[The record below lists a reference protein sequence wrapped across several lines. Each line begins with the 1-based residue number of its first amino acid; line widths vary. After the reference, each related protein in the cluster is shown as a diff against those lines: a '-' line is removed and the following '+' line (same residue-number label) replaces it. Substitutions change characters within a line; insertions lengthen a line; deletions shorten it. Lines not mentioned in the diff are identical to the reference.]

1 MAQGNVLVVDD
12 DESVRRL
19 LMEYL
24 RERSCLHVDG
34 ARDGAD
40 ALHQIAIKPYSVI
53 VLDVMMPY
61 MSGVDF
67 LSSLDALVSDPS
79 VKALDDPPAVLVI
92 TSMPQEDV
100 RADSLKER
108 FPRFVR
114 GVKRKPLD
122 MPALGN
128 HVAALILD
136 VRG

>member
-1 MAQGNVLVVDD
+1 MAQGNILVVDD

-34 ARDGAD
+34 ARDGVE
-40 ALHQIAIKPYSVI
+40 ALHQVTTKPYAVV

-67 LSSLDALVSDPS
+67 LSSLDALMSDPS
-79 VKALDDPPAVLVI
+79 IKALDEPPAVLVI

-100 RADSLKER
+100 RADELQQR
-108 FPRFVR
+108 FPTFVR
-114 GVKRKPLD
+114 GVMHKPLD
-122 MPALGN
+122 ISALGN
-128 HVAALILD
+128 RVVAL
-136 VRG
+136 VTN

>member
-1 MAQGNVLVVDD
+1 MAQGNILVVDD

-34 ARDGAD
+34 ARDGVE
-40 ALHQIAIKPYSVI
+40 ALHHVTTKPYAVV

-67 LSSLDALVSDPS
+67 LSSLDALMSDPS
-79 VKALDDPPAVLVI
+79 IKALDEPPAVLVI

-100 RADSLKER
+100 RADELQRR
-108 FPRFVR
+108 FPTFVR
-114 GVKRKPLD
+114 GVLRKPLD
-122 MPALGN
+122 IPALGN
-128 HVAALILD
+128 RVVAL
-136 VRG
+136 VSG

>member
-1 MAQGNVLVVDD
+1 MAQGNILVVDD

-24 RERSCLHVDG
+24 REQSCVHVDG
-34 ARDGAD
+34 ARDGVE
-40 ALHQIAIKPYSVI
+40 ALHQIAIKPYTVI

-79 VKALDDPPAVLVI
+79 VKSLDDPPAVLVI

-100 RADSLKER
+100 RADALQAR

-114 GVKRKPLD
+114 GVMRKPLD
-122 MPALGN
+122 IRALAS
-128 HVAALILD
+128 HVAALIE
-136 VRG
+136 